1 MSNPNLTWRL
11 APEHGFDGI
20 ELVSSSRLTQSR
32 CGALG
37 SRRKGRWL
45 AHVPV
50 RSLGWDFGSRH
61 RCRRYHRGP
70 CPEPLQSGSACD
82 GDSPRIANKAAFI
95 GQNDLPMI
103 EKLRHISGRDYI
115 DVTTSRTSIAGITR
129 LEADFHLQP
138 SVLIEGRLVFNP
150 DDRWRLLKILDDA
163 YLGSQLT
170 AQK

>member
-1 MSNPNLTWRL
+1 
-11 APEHGFDGI
+11 
-20 ELVSSSRLTQSR
+20 
-32 CGALG
+32 
-37 SRRKGRWL
+37 
-45 AHVPV
+45 
-50 RSLGWDFGSRH
+50 
-61 RCRRYHRGP
+61 
-70 CPEPLQSGSACD
+70 
-82 GDSPRIANKAAFI
+82 
-95 GQNDLPMI
+95 MI